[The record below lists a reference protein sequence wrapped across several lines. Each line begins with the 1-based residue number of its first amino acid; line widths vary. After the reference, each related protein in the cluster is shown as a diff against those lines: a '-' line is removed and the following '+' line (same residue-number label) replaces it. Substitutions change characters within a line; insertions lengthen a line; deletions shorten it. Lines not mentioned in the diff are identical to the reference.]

1 MLVAR
6 DRERH
11 AIELAFSRARSGDSA
26 ILMLVGEPGIGKT
39 ELLEHAAGRAEGMRL
54 LRARG
59 VQSEAQVA
67 FASLLELLHPALAL
81 VEQIPP
87 PQAAALQGALALR
100 PATAQ
105 DRFAVGAATLSLLAA
120 YAEQAPLAVLIDD
133 AHWLDV
139 PSAQALL
146 FACRRLLADP
156 IAVLIAA
163 RENEPSPLSEADLPT
178 LRIGGLS
185 AVEARALLPTVSG
198 EAALRLH
205 QATAGNPLALL
216 ELGSQ
221 ADELAFAP
229 ASPPV
234 LVSERVSR
242 AFLRRSGELDPTA
255 HRALVLAAACENGD
269 LVILERAAA
278 VLGVDLSA
286 LALAEAAGLVAIR
299 PGRVEFRHPLARS
312 AIYSHAPASLRR
324 AAHRALAAALP
335 DRELDRRAW
344 HLASA
349 AAGVDESASAALAQA
364 GARAAD
370 RSGYAAAA
378 GAFERAARLTA
389 SAERR
394 TRLLVQAAE
403 AGWHAGRP
411 DRAAALLDEAR
422 AGTSDADA
430 LVEIDELSGR
440 IASRQGPLLRG
451 YPILTEAASR
461 SDSERAVAMLAE
473 AAATAFYAGNPNH
486 MLAAAHPHAGG
497 ARAGDGRDGG
507 RGRRRRRGGDPRGDR
522 ARGGLTGA
530 APGPAAAPVA
540 GGGSALPARVGL
552 RPCAAGALADP
563 RPRAGGGGRAA
574 LRAQPGG
581 LGPGDDRA
589 LVAGGGNLRRGDR
602 PRPRSQPAH
611 GFGLRPRGP
620 RPAAR
625 PPGPRA
631 AVPLG
636 GGGRAGALRA
646 AGDAAARGLVDR
658 GARNP

>member
-185 AVEARALLPTVSG
+185 AEEARALLPTVSG

-299 PGRVEFRHPLARS
+299 PGRVEFRHPLARWPRRS
-312 AIYSHAPASLRR
+312 PIASLIVAPGTWRARPPEWMSRR
-324 AAHRALAAALP
+324 RPHWP
-335 DRELDRRAW
+335 RR
-344 HLASA
+344 
-349 AAGVDESASAALAQA
+349 
-364 GARAAD
+364 
-370 RSGYAAAA
+370 
-378 GAFERAARLTA
+378 
-389 SAERR
+389 
-394 TRLLVQAAE
+394 
-403 AGWHAGRP
+403 
-411 DRAAALLDEAR
+411 
-422 AGTSDADA
+422 
-430 LVEIDELSGR
+430 
-440 IASRQGPLLRG
+440 
-451 YPILTEAASR
+451 
-461 SDSERAVAMLAE
+461 
-473 AAATAFYAGNPNH
+473 
-486 MLAAAHPHAGG
+486 
-497 ARAGDGRDGG
+497 G
-507 RGRRRRRGGDPRGDR
+507 RGPP
-522 ARGGLTGA
+522 TGA
-530 APGPAAAPVA
+530 ATPP
-540 GGGSALPARVGL
+540 
-552 RPCAAGALADP
+552 
-563 RPRAGGGGRAA
+563 
-574 LRAQPGG
+574 
-581 LGPGDDRA
+581 
-589 LVAGGGNLRRGDR
+589 RRGHLNA
-602 PRPRSQPAH
+602 PR
-611 GFGLRPRGP
+611 
-620 RPAAR
+620 
-625 PPGPRA
+625 
-631 AVPLG
+631 
-636 GGGRAGALRA
+636 
-646 AGDAAARGLVDR
+646 D
-658 GARNP
+658 